1 VSYSTPVTLESNPHR
16 CGYTRNYFNMWNSF
30 ITRVPIILPHLA
42 LIVVN
47 DRFRYDRIRT
57 VPSPPRPG
65 AATPYALIELQ
76 YRRDPESSLREV
88 QFSFD
93 RLDCRWPCS
102 QIAPLL
108 GGHELEVGRSPVV
121 FRVTVHR
128 YGGSRFP
135 YKLAQRK
142 LRSHSSA
149 IEICT
154 ILDSSTPTVE
164 LVEVFQTWY
173 ASATTAELSASVR
186 GTSEI
191 QHGRLGRHNAGTLS
205 LFPPLLVYAGTFCAF
220 SVGCHGRH
228 SRQSLGFGYHRLDR
242 CICCPFT

>member
-1 VSYSTPVTLESNPHR
+1 MSYSTPVTLESNPHR

-30 ITRVPIILPHLA
+30 IIRVPIILPHLA

-108 GGHELEVGRSPVV
+108 GGHELEWFHPSFVGSLC
-121 FRVTVHR
+121 TVMVAPDFPISLHR
-128 YGGSRFP
+128 GS
-135 YKLAQRK
+135 
-142 LRSHSSA
+142 
-149 IEICT
+149 C
-154 ILDSSTPTVE
+154 
-164 LVEVFQTWY
+164 
-173 ASATTAELSASVR
+173 
-186 GTSEI
+186 
-191 QHGRLGRHNAGTLS
+191 GRT
-205 LFPPLLVYAGTFCAF
+205 PLLSKFAQYWI
-220 SVGCHGRH
+220 
-228 SRQSLGFGYHRLDR
+228 HRPR
-242 CICCPFT
+242 P

>member
-1 VSYSTPVTLESNPHR
+1 LLHSLVVTN
-16 CGYTRNYFNMWNSF
+16 G
-30 ITRVPIILPHLA
+30 
-42 LIVVN
+42 VV
-47 DRFRYDRIRT
+47 
-57 VPSPPRPG
+57 
-65 AATPYALIELQ
+65 
-76 YRRDPESSLREV
+76 
-88 QFSFD
+88 
-93 RLDCRWPCS
+93 
-102 QIAPLL
+102 
-108 GGHELEVGRSPVV
+108 SPVV
-121 FRVTVHR
+121 CRVTVHR

-173 ASATTAELSASVR
+173 ASATAAELSASVR

-191 QHGRLGRHNAGTLS
+191 QHGRLGRHNAETLS
-205 LFPPLLVYAGTFCAF
+205 IFPQLLVYAGTCRY
-220 SVGCHGRH
+220 SVGCHGRPF
-228 SRQSLGFGYHRLDR
+228 RQSLGFGYHRSHR